1 MNVILA
7 FLFLFGLAF
16 LIQEKWEIGGAAH
29 FAAFL
34 VSLCWIYCAALLR
47 CMGMGGAVWYA
58 GIAGLLVLYG
68 RRHGAKKAWL
78 RFRAFAGSMPS
89 IFYTAGS
96 ALFFVVLAY
105 HQPVFSTWDEFSFWG
120 VAAKITS
127 VTDELYLFQPGAY
140 LNAVT
145 PPAVTPPG
153 VILIGYLFQFWN
165 AEFMPWQHYAA
176 IDIFCVS
183 ALTPLLALV
192 QRKKY
197 SCPGQSHG
205 GAGYGDMQ
213 WAYGF
218 LLLFSGLMVPFLCTA
233 TQAPSTPGST
243 LRTYLACLADVPLAF
258 CMAGALALYLVQPKR
273 PFYWLALF
281 FLPLI
286 KDIGFAYALLD
297 AGILCALLV
306 FSEDR
311 KKLSVRE
318 KAAGVS
324 ASLVLPVLSYFGWS
338 YYRGAVLS
346 QNPMELGGEENMSM
360 VQMMLT
366 GLKELLIPSARSEKF
381 QNIFS
386 ALWQNYL
393 HKGITVF
400 GTGLMLT
407 AVCLMLFLIAF
418 LFSEKGKRSRPFWLA
433 AGTSAAC
440 FAYMVFLG
448 FTYVY
453 IFRGGEGEALAE
465 YDRYVSSFYMAW
477 LLIALNTLAGCIRLR
492 CIVPKAA
499 AVCFAGFG
507 ILVFWV
513 IIGPDHTL
521 FAPSSRLFDFAV
533 TTRNAAVG
541 VRPYV
546 QDANV
551 LYLSQGDDGS
561 EALRWS
567 YELFP
572 ARIQGSPVGTV
583 CSPQVAKSVDAPL
596 YAQGYTCEELAS
608 LISEGGYEWVLVRNT
623 DEHLQEYYPLF
634 SDGGASLPRPNEK
647 MWVLY
652 RVQHTSAGP
661 MLLFEESGVM

>member
-16 LIQEKWEIGGAAH
+16 LIQEKWKIGGEAH
-29 FAAFL
+29 FIAFL
-34 VSLCWIYCAALLR
+34 VSLCWIYCTALLR
-47 CMGMGGAVWYA
+47 CMVIGGTIWYF
-58 GIAGLLVLYG
+58 GIAWMLVLYG
-68 RRHGAKKAWL
+68 RRHGAKTMWL
-78 RFRAFAGSMPS
+78 RFRTFAGSMPS

-96 ALFFVVLAY
+96 ALFFIVLAY
-105 HQPVFSTWDEFSFWG
+105 HQPIFSTWDEFSFWG

-140 LNAVT
+140 LNVITA
-145 PPAVTPPG
+145 PAVTPPG

-165 AEFMPWQHYAA
+165 VEFAPWQHYAA

-192 QRKKY
+192 QRKKC
-197 SCPGQSHG
+197 SCSVQSHG
-205 GAGYGDMQ
+205 STGYGDMQ

-218 LLLFSGLMVPFLCTA
+218 FLFFSGLVVPFLCTA

-243 LRTYLACLADVPLAF
+243 LRTYLVCLADVPLAF
-258 CMAGALALYLVQPKR
+258 CMAGVLSLYLVQSKR
-273 PFYWLALF
+273 LFYWFALF

-297 AGILCALLV
+297 AGIICALLV

-311 KKLSVRE
+311 KKFSVRG
-318 KAAGVS
+318 KVAGIL
-324 ASLVLPVLSYFGWS
+324 ASLMLPVLSYFGWS

-360 VQMMLT
+360 MQMMLT
-366 GLKELLIPSARSEKF
+366 GMKELLVPSARSEKF

-386 ALWQNYL
+386 TLWQNYL

-400 GTGLMLT
+400 GTGLILT
-407 AVCLMLFLIAF
+407 VVCLTLFLIAF
-418 LFSEKGKRSRPFWLA
+418 LFSEKGKRSKPLWLA
-433 AGTSAAC
+433 VGTSAAC

-477 LLIALNTLAGCIRLR
+477 LLIALNTLAGCTRLKS
-492 CIVPKAA
+492 IVPKIAT
-499 AVCFAGFG
+499 VSFAGFG
-507 ILVFWV
+507 ILVFWI
-513 IIGPDHTL
+513 IIGPSHTL

-533 TTRNAAVG
+533 ATHNAAVS

-546 QDANV
+546 QNTNV
-551 LYLSQGDDGS
+551 LYLSQGDDSS

-583 CSPQVAKSVDAPL
+583 CSPQVAKSEDAPL

-608 LISEGGYEWVLVRNT
+608 LIRDGGYEWVLVRNT
-623 DEHLQEYYPLF
+623 DEYLQEYYPLF
-634 SDGGASLPRPNEK
+634 SDGGDSLPLPNEK
-647 MWVLY
+647 IWTLY
-652 RVQHTSAGP
+652 RVKYTSTGP
-661 MLLFEESGVM
+661 MLLFEESGAM